1 MTWVKLFIL
10 PTQKLLFFSSNG
22 ELCKPHDLEATFRS
36 SETLE
41 DEEHISK
48 STPEEEVPVLVSWEK
63 ALEFAA
69 AVMASS
75 AKVQNEATP
84 DEDSMSVAILQLSN
98 QVETSLQQPEATF
111 AATRPYP
118 ETFSSGSILNT

>member
-1 MTWVKLFIL
+1 
-10 PTQKLLFFSSNG
+10 
-22 ELCKPHDLEATFRS
+22 
-36 SETLE
+36 
-41 DEEHISK
+41 
-48 STPEEEVPVLVSWEK
+48 
-63 ALEFAA
+63 
-69 AVMASS
+69 MASS